1 LEVNNVWTQLLDM
14 NPSLLVKFKR
24 NSTILDKKFI
34 HLDEELE
41 KVVRLVG
48 EKIEAKFGEFS
59 NEFLEVM
66 GIEDTCWSALEERVT
81 ALEGIVALFTG
92 LLSSVQQCV
101 RELEDAM
108 LEESDAEEDVD
119 PVENI
124 VAILVPAPSVIHMLV
139 PVNTPEEFIPPSLH
153 GMPSPPYVRDRDED
167 LVHDGVPEY
176 WVDPG
181 V

>member
-34 HLDEELE
+34 HLDKELE
-41 KVVRLVG
+41 KVVRLIG

-59 NEFLEVM
+59 NKFLEVM

-101 RELEDAM
+101 GELEDAM
-108 LEESDAEEDVD
+108 LEESDADVGD
-119 PVENI
+119 
-124 VAILVPAPSVIHMLV
+124 
-139 PVNTPEEFIPPSLH
+139 
-153 GMPSPPYVRDRDED
+153 
-167 LVHDGVPEY
+167 
-176 WVDPG
+176 
-181 V
+181 